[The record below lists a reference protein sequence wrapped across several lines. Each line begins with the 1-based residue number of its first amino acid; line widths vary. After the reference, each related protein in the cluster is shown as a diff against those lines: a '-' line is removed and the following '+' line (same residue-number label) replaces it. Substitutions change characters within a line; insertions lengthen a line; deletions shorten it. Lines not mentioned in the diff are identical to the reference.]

1 MENQAKD
8 CMFQFATKLK
18 TYHDT
23 DLLTATECIELFDSC
38 KSDFLNELE
47 LGNEPQMAIWVDC
60 ASSQSY
66 GRTMRYWDESNIKVI
81 GGRVW
86 TLAE

>member
-1 MENQAKD
+1 MVNQVKD
-8 CMFQFATKLK
+8 CMFQFETKLK

-23 DLLTATECIELFDSC
+23 DLLTATECIELFDLC
-38 KSDFLNELE
+38 KSDFLNELG

-66 GRTMRYWDESNIKVI
+66 GRATRYWDESNVNVI
-81 GGRVW
+81 DGRVW